1 MPQNEGTSESESE
14 SWDPKEEVSRLLNSL
29 DENETH
35 LTKITDVTH
44 KSIKVMIYLMHVN
57 L

>member
-1 MPQNEGTSESESE
+1 MPQNEGTSESGSE